1 MCLPRSA
8 SRCAEWHSG
17 ICQVSIMPA
26 VNQDRMIHFDLALTL
41 QGLLLTSTRIV
52 FVKLIGMLLQ
62 QSKTIQQA
70 EAKLS
75 NLEL

>member
-1 MCLPRSA
+1 
-8 SRCAEWHSG
+8 
-17 ICQVSIMPA
+17 
-26 VNQDRMIHFDLALTL
+26 MIHFVLPLML
-41 QGLLLTSTRIV
+41 QGLLLTSSRVMV
-52 FVKLIGMLLQ
+52 FQLIGMFLQ

>member
-1 MCLPRSA
+1 MS
-8 SRCAEWHSG
+8 
-17 ICQVSIMPA
+17 A
-26 VNQDRMIHFDLALTL
+26 VNQHRMIHFDLPLML
-41 QGLLLTSTRIV
+41 QGLLLTSSRFVI
-52 FVKLIGMLLQ
+52 VKLIGMLLQ

>member
-17 ICQVSIMPA
+17 ICQVSSISA
-26 VNQDRMIHFDLALTL
+26 VNQHRMIHFDLPLKL
-41 QGLLLTSTRIV
+41 QGLLLTSSGIV
-52 FVKLIGMLLQ
+52 FVKLVGMLLQ